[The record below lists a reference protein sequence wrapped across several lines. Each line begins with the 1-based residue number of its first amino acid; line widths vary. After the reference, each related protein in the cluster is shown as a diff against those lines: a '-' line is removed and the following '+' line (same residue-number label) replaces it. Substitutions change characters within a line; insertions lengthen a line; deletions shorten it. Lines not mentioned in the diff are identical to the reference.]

1 MKNRRIAQTK
11 LGRAERIAQELRDEA
26 FREAKDRKTGKVGT
40 AAKDELTDAA
50 KSLRL
55 LHAIT
60 GKPVFKEALDQ
71 MHALGVASRA
81 DMAALREAE
90 KVPLTEAMICY
101 AVKRLID
108 TGWTLNNALERVA
121 SGIGMPSTS
130 HKTEILKLKRAW
142 IKWGQRGAEAGRRY
156 AKVLQEA
163 QRPAPQPAHARALLG

>member
-1 MKNRRIAQTK
+1 MKNRRIAQTRSGWDE
-11 LGRAERIAQELRDEA
+11 LIAQGLREEA
-26 FREAKDRKTGKVGT
+26 FRDAKGRKIAKAATT
-40 AAKDELTDAA
+40 AKDELTDAA

-60 GKPVFKEALDQ
+60 GKQVFKDALDQ

-81 DMAALREAE
+81 DMAALRAAE
-90 KVPLTEAMICY
+90 KVPLTDAMICY

-121 SGIGMPSTS
+121 TGIGMPATS
-130 HKTEILKLKRAW
+130 QKTEVLKLKRAW

-156 AKVLQEA
+156 AKVLQVA
-163 QRPAPQPAHARALLG
+163 QRQTPQPAHA